1 MVSTQPPL
9 PHEAYL
15 AAIAALD
22 EVGPARMRWLLGL
35 GGPSEVWAR
44 IGRGALPV
52 PPARLAVDA
61 EVLGKWRST
70 WREHTPATLWRRCEQ
85 LDVGVVALGS
95 PAYPSALADDPEPP
109 VVLFHRGTPEALT
122 PTPRVAVVGT
132 RRATGY
138 GLRVAA
144 GLGRDL
150 ASAGIVVVSGLALG
164 IDAAAHRGAVAVD
177 GADPLAVV
185 AAGLDAPCPVRNRDL
200 ARQVADRGAVL
211 SEVPPG
217 VPGARWRYPVR
228 NRILA
233 ALADA
238 VVVVESSGGGGSM
251 HTVRAALERDCP
263 VMAVPGPVDSP
274 ASEGTNELLVD
285 GAAPVRDAQDVL
297 VALGHPGAAARSG
310 AGGERSGATAE
321 QRRRPSG
328 DAATLLDL
336 VSWRAVSVEE
346 LARRSGLGFG
356 ALSAALVHLETDG
369 WILQRDGWVE
379 RLARTHSA

>member
-1 MVSTQPPL
+1 MVSTGPKL

-15 AAIAALD
+15 SAIAALD

-35 GGPSEVWAR
+35 GGPSEVWDR
-44 IGRGALPV
+44 IGRGALPA
-52 PPARLAVDA
+52 PPSRLGIDAAVLA
-61 EVLGKWRST
+61 KWRSG
-70 WREHTPATLWRRCEQ
+70 WSVHTPATLWRRCGQ
-85 LDVGVVALGS
+85 LDVGVVSLGS
-95 PAYPSALADDPEPP
+95 PAYPAALAHDAEPP
-109 VVLFHRGTPEALT
+109 VVLFRRGSAEALT
-122 PTPRVAVVGT
+122 PLPRVAVVGT

-144 GLGRDL
+144 GLGQDL

-177 GADPLAVV
+177 GAAPVAVV
-185 AAGLDAPCPVRNRDL
+185 AAGLDAPCPVRNRAL

-233 ALADA
+233 ALADV

-251 HTVRAALERDCP
+251 HTVRAALERDRL
-263 VMAVPGPVDSP
+263 VMAVPGPVDSH

-285 GAAPVRDAQDVL
+285 GAAPVRDAGDVL
-297 VALGHPGAAARSG
+297 AALGHPHGADRQRAAVAPSG
-310 AGGERSGATAE
+310 GTDP
-321 QRRRPSG
+321 RPAPTG
-328 DAATLLDL
+328 DAATVLDL

-346 LARRSGLGFG
+346 LARRSGLAFG
-356 ALSAALVHLETDG
+356 PLSAALVRLESDG
-369 WILQRDGWVE
+369 WVLQRDGWVE
-379 RLARTHSA
+379 RLARSHSA

>member
-1 MVSTQPPL
+1 MVITRASL

-35 GGPSEVWAR
+35 GGPSEVWDR
-44 IGRGALPV
+44 IGRGALPAA
-52 PPARLAVDA
+52 PARLAVDA
-61 EVLGKWRST
+61 VVLRKWRST

-95 PAYPSALADDPEPP
+95 PAYPPALAGDAEPP
-109 VVLFHRGTPEALT
+109 VVLFRRGSPEALT

-138 GLRVAA
+138 GLRIASSI
-144 GLGRDL
+144 GRDL
-150 ASAGIVVVSGLALG
+150 AGAGVVVVSGLALG
-164 IDAAAHRGAVAVD
+164 VDAAAHRGAVAVD
-177 GADPLAVV
+177 GAAPVAVV
-185 AAGLDAPCPVRNRDL
+185 AAGLDAPCPVRNREL
-200 ARQVADRGAVL
+200 ARRVADRGAVL

-233 ALADA
+233 ALADV

-251 HTVRAALERDCP
+251 HTVRSALERDRL

-274 ASEGTNELLVD
+274 ESEGTNELLVD
-285 GAAPVRDAQDVL
+285 GAAPVRDAEDVL
-297 VALGHPGAAARSG
+297 AALGHPHTTRPP
-310 AGGERSGATAE
+310 RAE
-321 QRRRPSG
+321 EPSMQRPRPSG
-328 DAATLLDL
+328 DAAALLEL

-356 ALSAALVHLETDG
+356 ALSAALVRLESDG